1 LELFIHLLNGGIFIT
16 KEYNMKKVVR
26 LTESDLTRIVKG
38 VIKEEN
44 KNSNSFNFDKPIMT
58 FRDVVNSI
66 LTDISVKVSMKYDE
80 FDEYDPLYKNSQ
92 VPDYLRPYVK
102 EIENYVKNEMFME
115 KIYDSIY
122 DVIMDTPIQIKI
134 EEDILSK

>member
-1 LELFIHLLNGGIFIT
+1 
-16 KEYNMKKVVR
+16 MKKVVR

>member
-1 LELFIHLLNGGIFIT
+1 MELFIHLLNGGIFIT

-66 LTDISVKVSMKYDE
+66 LTDISVKASMKYDE